1 MPLPWKKTRVGRISQ
16 MVADLQ
22 SPKKRGSLVVQT
34 GFPASLIDLFVK
46 NRDRLRKR
54 SKKNKKK
61 KNSEKREDFDAV
73 DRVSDPIVSCSEKGS
88 GDLSI
93 LVVPSSG
100 EIENFIAGKDDNGVS
115 EDTDSRISGETDAE
129 SSGIVV
135 EESGRGSC
143 GDLTS
148 VFVAVAKVF
157 AVVVLALC
165 TTKFAVGITLS
176 AFLLLFL
183 ECVGK
188 HFSCLAKPCS
198 NAKSALQYMA
208 KRIGYAILVL
218 RSDVIVKEKSDGVVF
233 ELVEPGVESD
243 SSIEEIEVVELKS
256 SGSVRID
263 EGIGQKSL
271 IEYLTMDDEKS
282 EKIETGDHTDDLSVS
297 VCKKSKSKGRKR
309 CVSNMGA
316 KLIKRFVP
324 KKLRK
329 KSKKNQSGAEPEPKP
344 SSEVCVDIVEEGLVE
359 QEGQREG
366 FSAEEEESENS
377 SMVSVNSVNK
387 CEKQEVDGIVTSL
400 IVGKKG
406 TESKGN
412 FGYLILFLIAL
423 AGLVGGRVLAL
434 MLIITWCFML
444 KVIRSW
450 SRSGDIPL
458 PMKRCSFPISL

>member
-22 SPKKRGSLVVQT
+22 SPKKGGSLVVQT

-54 SKKNKKK
+54 SKNNNKK
-61 KNSEKREDFDAV
+61 KNSEKRSDFDSV

-88 GDLSI
+88 GDSSI
-93 LVVPSSG
+93 LAVPSSG
-100 EIENFIAGKDDNGVS
+100 EIENFTAGEDGHGVS
-115 EDTDSRISGETDAE
+115 EDTGSRVSGEIEAG

-157 AVVVLALC
+157 AVVALALC

-198 NAKSALQYMA
+198 NAKSAWQYMA
-208 KRIGYAILVL
+208 KRIGYAVLVL

-243 SSIEEIEVVELKS
+243 SSFEEIEVVELKS

-271 IEYLTMDDEKS
+271 IEYLNMDGEKS
-282 EKIETGDHTDDLSVS
+282 EKIETGDHTEDLSVS

-316 KLIKRFVP
+316 KLIKRFMP

-329 KSKKNQSGAEPEPKP
+329 KNRSGAEPEPKL
-344 SSEVCVDIVEEGLVE
+344 SEVCVDVVEEGLVE
-359 QEGQREG
+359 QESQREG
-366 FSAEEEESENS
+366 FSAEEEEGENS

-387 CEKQEVDGIVTSL
+387 CEKQEADGIVTSL

-450 SRSGDIPL
+450 SSSGDMPL
-458 PMKRCSFPISL
+458 PLKRCSFPISL